1 MFTTLFQIA
10 KNTFRESLREPIY
23 LLILLSALVL
33 ILIYPVFTLFV
44 FFGQEKLVIDSSM
57 ATMMV
62 FGWGLAIMIS
72 SYAISR
78 EIDNGTALLL
88 MSKPV
93 QRPVFIIAKILGIL
107 AATALFSFITGVAS
121 LLSLRVAT
129 DQFWI
134 DNFFLYGNFVVLA
147 IALAI
152 AGAYNYVTRQSFCSA
167 AVIAITCLLPLMAV
181 LGHFKQA
188 DGHHVGLAFR
198 TIPAL
203 LLVALSIGSMG
214 TLATALSTRFGLV
227 PNLLLCAALFML
239 GLMSDYLIGR
249 NAREP
254 WYRTPPAGTEQLWM
268 TSYEFS
274 PQELADIENWG
285 EPRRVNENDP
295 DGDFFL
301 WTDSVESAKELPN
314 LGSDP
319 FSAWKDGF
327 HWRHNLADLTAPAI
341 RMAIYDAK
349 KETWTYHHIGDA
361 AEQDRVP
368 GKNFTSF
375 IFRRSGNPPRTPVG
389 GTYNRPMPDSGNYIA
404 SALYAA
410 IPNWQLFWMAD
421 ALSSRGEMMEVNTK
435 EPTVPGIYLVY
446 GLAYAIVMNVLL
458 TLLAIL
464 LFWNR
469 ETGVQMTF

>member
-23 LLILLSALVL
+23 LLILISALVL
-33 ILIYPVFTLFV
+33 IFLYPVFTLFV

-107 AATALFSFITGVAS
+107 AATTLFSFITGVAS

-134 DNFFLYGNFVVLA
+134 DNFFLYGNFVV
-147 IALAI
+147 IALALTI

-167 AVIAITCLLPLMAV
+167 AILALTCLLPLMAV
-181 LGHFKQA
+181 LGHFKPA

-203 LLVALSIGSMG
+203 LLITFSIGSMG

-227 PNLLLCAALFML
+227 PNLLLCAALFMM

-249 NAREP
+249 NAKEK
-254 WYRTPPAGTEQLWM
+254 WYRTPPSGDEQLWID
-268 TSYEFS
+268 SYEFA
-274 PQELADIENWG
+274 PTELAAIESWP
-285 EPRRVNENDP
+285 EPRRVNETDP
-295 DGDFFL
+295 QGEFYL
-301 WTDSVESAKELPN
+301 WTDTTDSVGELPS
-314 LGSDP
+314 LGDDP
-319 FSAWKDGF
+319 FAAWKDGF
-327 HWRHNLADLTAPAI
+327 GWRHNLADLKMPAI
-341 RMAIYDAK
+341 RMAVYDAK
-349 KETWTYHHIGDA
+349 KETWKYTWIGAA
-361 AEQDRVP
+361 AEQERES
-368 GKNFTSF
+368 GKNYTSY

-389 GTYNRPMPDSGNYIA
+389 GTYNKPMPAPGNYIA

-421 ALSSRGEMMEVNTK
+421 ALSSRGDMADVNTK
-435 EPTVPGIYLVY
+435 EPTVPGVYLIY
-446 GLAYAIVMNVLL
+446 GLAYALIMNVLL
-458 TLLAIL
+458 SLLAIL

-469 ETGVQMTF
+469 ETGVQMTY

>member
-23 LLILLSALVL
+23 LLILISALVL
-33 ILIYPVFTLFV
+33 IFLYPVFTLFV

-107 AATALFSFITGVAS
+107 AATTLFSFITGVAS

-134 DNFFLYGNFVVLA
+134 DNFFLYGNFVVIA
-147 IALAI
+147 IALTI

-167 AVIAITCLLPLMAV
+167 AILALTCLLPLMAV
-181 LGHFKQA
+181 LGHFKPA

-203 LLVALSIGSMG
+203 LLITFSIGSMG

-227 PNLLLCAALFML
+227 PNLLLCAAIFML

-249 NAREP
+249 NAKEK
-254 WYRTPPAGTEQLWM
+254 WYNTPPAGTEQLWID
-268 TSYEFS
+268 SYEFT
-274 PQELADIENWG
+274 PQELAAIESWP
-285 EPRRVNENDP
+285 EPRRVNETDP
-295 DGDFFL
+295 EGDFYL
-301 WTDSVESAKELPN
+301 WTDTTDSVGELPS
-314 LGSDP
+314 LGDDP

-327 HWRHNLADLTAPAI
+327 GWRHNLADLTGPAI

-349 KETWTYHHIGDA
+349 HETWKYVWIGA
-361 AEQDRVP
+361 AADQERAA
-368 GKNFTSF
+368 GKNYTSY

-389 GTYNRPMPDSGNYIA
+389 GTYNHPLPATGNYIA

-421 ALSSRGEMMEVNTK
+421 ALSSRGEMMDVNTK
-435 EPTVPGIYLVY
+435 EPTVPGIYVLY
-446 GLAYAIVMNVLL
+446 GVIYAIIMNVLL
-458 TLLAIL
+458 TLFAIL

>member
-23 LLILLSALVL
+23 LLILISALVL
-33 ILIYPVFTLFV
+33 IFLYPVFTLFV

-107 AATALFSFITGVAS
+107 ASTTLFSFITGVAA

-134 DNFFLYGNFVVLA
+134 DNFFLYGNFVVIA
-147 IALAI
+147 IALTI

-167 AVIAITCLLPLMAV
+167 AILALTCLLPLMAV
-181 LGHFKQA
+181 LGHFKPA

-203 LLVALSIGSMG
+203 LLITLSIGSMG

-249 NAREP
+249 NAKEP
-254 WYRTPPAGTEQLWM
+254 WYRTPPAGTEQLWID
-268 TSYEFS
+268 SYEFT
-274 PQELADIENWG
+274 PQELATIENWP
-285 EPRRVNENDP
+285 EPRRINENDP
-295 DGDFFL
+295 DSDFYL
-301 WTDSVESAKELPN
+301 WTDTTESVGELPN
-314 LGSDP
+314 LGADP
-319 FSAWKDGF
+319 LAAWKDGF
-327 HWRHNLADLTAPAI
+327 GWRHNLADLKAPAI
-341 RMAIYDAK
+341 RMAVYDAK
-349 KETWTYHHIGDA
+349 KETWKYTWIGDA
-361 AEQDRVP
+361 AEQERKA
-368 GKNFTSF
+368 GESFTSY

-389 GTYNRPMPDSGNYIA
+389 GTYNNPLPATGNYLA

-421 ALSSRGEMMEVNTK
+421 ALSSRGDMMDVNTK

-446 GLAYAIVMNVLL
+446 GIAYALVVNVFL

-469 ETGVQMTF
+469 ETGVQMTY

>member
-93 QRPVFIIAKILGIL
+93 QRPVFIIGKILGIL
-107 AATALFSFITGVAS
+107 AATLLFSFITSVAS

-134 DNFFLYGNFVVLA
+134 DNFFLYGNFVVIA

-152 AGAYNYVTRQSFCSA
+152 AGAYNYITRASFCSA
-167 AVIAITCLLPLMAV
+167 AIIALTCLLPLMAV
-181 LGHFKQA
+181 IGHFKPA

-203 LLVALSIGSMG
+203 LLITLSIASMG

-227 PNLLLCAALFML
+227 PNLLLCAAIFMM

-249 NAREP
+249 NAKEK
-254 WYRTPPAGTEQLWM
+254 WYRTPPAGDEQLWM
-268 TSYEFS
+268 DSYDFA
-274 PQELADIENWG
+274 PTELATIENWG
-285 EPRRVNENDP
+285 EPRRINENDP
-295 DGDFFL
+295 EGDFIV
-301 WTDSVESAKELPN
+301 WTDTTESAGELPN
-314 LGSDP
+314 LGPEP
-319 FSAWKDGF
+319 FSSWKDGNG
-327 HWRHNLADLTAPAI
+327 WRHSLNDLKAPAI
-341 RMAIYDAK
+341 RMGIYDAK
-349 KETWTYHHIGDA
+349 KQTWAYHYIGAA
-361 AEQDRVP
+361 AEANRKP
-368 GKNFTSF
+368 GENFTSY
-375 IFRRSGNPPRTPVG
+375 IFRRAGNPPRTPTG
-389 GTYNRPMPDSGNYIA
+389 GTYYNPMPDTGNYIA

-421 ALSSRGEMMEVNTK
+421 ALSSRGEMADVNTK
-435 EPTVPGIYLVY
+435 EPTVPGIYILY
-446 GLAYAIVMNVLL
+446 GAAYALIMNVLL
-458 TLLAIL
+458 SLLAIL

>member
-23 LLILLSALVL
+23 LLILLSALIL

-107 AATALFSFITGVAS
+107 AATTLFSFITGVAS

-134 DNFFLYGNFVVLA
+134 DNFFLYGNFVVIL

-152 AGAYNYVTRQSFCSA
+152 AGAYNYVTRSSFCSA
-167 AVIAITCLLPLMAV
+167 AIIALTCLLPIMAII
-181 LGHFKQA
+181 GHFKPA

-203 LLVALSIGSMG
+203 LLITFSVGSMG

-227 PNLLLCAALFML
+227 PNLLLCAAIFML

-249 NAREP
+249 NAKEK
-254 WYRTPPAGTEQLWM
+254 WYRTPPAGEEQLWM
-268 TSYEFS
+268 DSYEFS
-274 PQELADIENWG
+274 PTELAAIESWG
-285 EPRRVNENDP
+285 EPRRINENDP
-295 DGDFFL
+295 EGDFIV
-301 WTDSVESAKELPN
+301 WTDTMESAGELPD
-314 LGSDP
+314 LGPEP
-319 FSAWKDGF
+319 FSSWKDGNG
-327 HWRHNLADLTAPAI
+327 WRHNLKDLKSSAI
-341 RMAIYDAK
+341 RMGIYDAHK
-349 KETWTYHHIGDA
+349 QTWAYHYIGEA
-361 AEQDRVP
+361 AEAHREA
-368 GKNFTSF
+368 GKNYTSF
-375 IFRRSGNPPRTPVG
+375 IFRRAGNPPRTPVG
-389 GTYNRPMPDSGNYIA
+389 GTYLDPLPDTGNYIA

-421 ALSSRGEMMEVNTK
+421 ALSSRGDMADVNTK
-435 EPTVPGIYLVY
+435 EPTVPGIYVAY
-446 GLAYAIVMNVLL
+446 GAIYALVMNVLL
-458 TLLAIL
+458 SLLAIL